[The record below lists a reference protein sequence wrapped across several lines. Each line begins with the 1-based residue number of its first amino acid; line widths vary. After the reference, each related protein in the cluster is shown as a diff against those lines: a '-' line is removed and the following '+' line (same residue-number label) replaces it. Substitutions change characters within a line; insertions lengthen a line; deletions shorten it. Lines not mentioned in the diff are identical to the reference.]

1 MLLTCSRLFTGGQ
14 EQEKCKN
21 AGAGDVRGCS
31 KLTLILSTAAQ
42 DDCSPEQEAGA
53 TGAIPLYPHPP
64 EQACPPHCEGGPAGP
79 GLPGGS
85 VRRDA

>member
-1 MLLTCSRLFTGGQ
+1 MGGR

-21 AGAGDVRGCS
+21 ARDVRGC
-31 KLTLILSTAAQ
+31 LEPALILSTAAQ

-53 TGAIPLYPHPP
+53 PGAIPLYPHPP
-64 EQACPPHCEGGPAGP
+64 EQACPPHCESGPAGLS
-79 GLPGGS
+79 LPGGS